1 MEAGSI
7 RTLYENVYKEIIM
20 ARIPL
25 TELSASLGCEPQLF
39 ANYYLD
45 RLNEPIFQDYS
56 LAEAGRIIDKYVKY
70 IKAEAYKSILINY
83 QHRTDDE
90 SEKIRALALME
101 SLRNKPLMDVDE
113 AKEYRRQK
121 DDILSIEISDKFFE
135 TK

>member
-1 MEAGSI
+1 
-7 RTLYENVYKEIIM
+7 M

-25 TELSASLGCEPQLF
+25 TELSAALGCEPQLF

-101 SLRNKPLMDVDE
+101 SLRNKPLMDTE
-113 AKEYRRQK
+113 EEKEYRRQK
-121 DDILSIEISDKFFE
+121 DDILSIEITDNFFK

>member
-1 MEAGSI
+1 
-7 RTLYENVYKEIIM
+7 M

-25 TELSASLGCEPQLF
+25 TELSAALGCEPQLF

-45 RLNEPIFQDYS
+45 RINEPIFQDYS

-70 IKAEAYKSILINY
+70 IKAEAYKSILITY

-101 SLRNKPLMDVDE
+101 SLRNKPLMDADE
-113 AKEYRRQK
+113 AKEYERQK
-121 DDILSIEISDKFFE
+121 NDILSIEITDNFFQ